1 MSGKS
6 FKVRNVSISVADTV
20 EDAKTNFANSLEHQA
35 KVSITARNQFLIGVS
50 GGSLINT
57 LAEEILPKLRTDFK
71 KWKIFFCDERMVPFD
86 HPESTYG
93 LYKEKL
99 LGKFPGLTQETFVP
113 VNTSLSVEEAAKDY
127 ESKLRSYFPYEYKD
141 PLPSGQAHFPR
152 FDCLLLGL
160 GPDGH
165 TCSLFPGH
173 PLMKEKTLWV
183 APIKDSPKPPPER
196 VTLTFPVLHKS
207 RNIILFLTGEG
218 KADIIKRILVDC
230 EKLPG
235 FYINTTEPNCDVIWH
250 LDAGAG
256 SKIPR
261 QKTILE
267 SLEPDLETMKDQ
279 TPIFPANSKD
289 IAY

>member
-1 MSGKS
+1 
-6 FKVRNVSISVADTV
+6 
-20 EDAKTNFANSLEHQA
+20 
-35 KVSITARNQFLIGVS
+35 
-50 GGSLINT
+50 
-57 LAEEILPKLRTDFK
+57 
-71 KWKIFFCDERMVPFD
+71 MVPFD

-99 LGKFPGLTQETFVP
+99 LGKFPGLTEETFVP
-113 VNTSLSVEEAAKDY
+113 VNISLSVEEAAKDY
-127 ESKLRSYFPYEYKD
+127 ESKLRSYFPHEYKD
-141 PLPSGQAHFPR
+141 PLPAGQAHFPR

-196 VTLTFPVLHKS
+196 VTLTFPVLHKA

-218 KADIIKRILVDC
+218 KADIIKRIIVDC

-235 FYINTTEPNCDVIWH
+235 FFINTTEPNCDVIWH
-250 LDAGAG
+250 LDAAAG

-261 QKTILE
+261 QKNFME
-267 SLEPDLETMKDQ
+267 SLEPELKEWEDR
-279 TPIFPANSKD
+279 TPVFQADSKD